1 MHSWKTEQLNAD
13 YRRNK
18 MEQAD
23 HARAIQAARLAQPS
37 DDERSVF
44 QAMRYVFKQEQ

>member
-1 MHSWKTEQLNAD
+1 MFSWKTEQLNAD

-23 HARAIQAARLAQPS
+23 HARAVHNARNAHQA

-44 QAMRYVFKQEQ
+44 KAMRYIFKQEQ